1 MRFPSFAGL
10 ADAFVAA
17 VRRFPAS
24 MLFAF
29 TGSVLMVTYIQIEN
43 NYEHANI
50 EWLIKSA
57 LICVLGLPMMTAIAA
72 FSESRNW
79 TDWRKWALMAAGA
92 GLLAVYYFTVDL
104 DNFEK
109 RDLFRFPGLL
119 AVVHLMVAFGPY
131 LNRLGVADFWEYNK
145 RLFANIMIGGFY
157 TFILW
162 IGLSGAILAV
172 DQLFDV
178 HINGKIYPQLLIL
191 LAGIFNTTYFLFHFP
206 QTYTYE
212 HDGEVEPTFQ
222 VLGKFILIPISLL
235 YLFILYAFTAKII
248 LRWELP
254 HGWVSSLIIGFA
266 TVGVFT
272 WLLNFMPARKLGGV
286 PFGLFSNWFWPILT
300 PMLILLF
307 VGVGRSI
314 SDYGVTNERFIV
326 VHIGVWLLLS
336 ALYFIIS
343 KKDNIKFVP
352 VSLVFFVIT
361 ALFGPLSMFS
371 VSNRSQTKELKNLL
385 AQSGRWEGDQ
395 MRPSEQAVSN
405 EDQTRISSI
414 LYYLNQHNDYAK
426 EKPEWLAAI
435 PDSFLVSRYDRAN
448 RMMEWMKI
456 KVMESSDASK
466 DYSVYANEFTNMVIP
481 VGFNQL
487 LALNTN
493 WDEPQGNRTITSI
506 KLDTTGTFL
515 EYYQKKD
522 AEPIVVVDRYYLVPQ
537 MKVWSALEKFQLIGD
552 DRFVRLRGAHSEMLI
567 ILDRADFT
575 SKEGQF
581 WLTSMNGQALLKMN
595 K

>member
-1 MRFPSFAGL
+1 
-10 ADAFVAA
+10 
-17 VRRFPAS
+17 
-24 MLFAF
+24 
-29 TGSVLMVTYIQIEN
+29 
-43 NYEHANI
+43 
-50 EWLIKSA
+50 
-57 LICVLGLPMMTAIAA
+57 
-72 FSESRNW
+72 
-79 TDWRKWALMAAGA
+79 
-92 GLLAVYYFTVDL
+92 
-104 DNFEK
+104 
-109 RDLFRFPGLL
+109 
-119 AVVHLMVAFGPY
+119 
-131 LNRLGVADFWEYNK
+131 
-145 RLFANIMIGGFY
+145 
-157 TFILW
+157 
-162 IGLSGAILAV
+162 
-172 DQLFDV
+172 
-178 HINGKIYPQLLIL
+178 
-191 LAGIFNTTYFLFHFP
+191 
-206 QTYTYE
+206 
-212 HDGEVEPTFQ
+212 
-222 VLGKFILIPISLL
+222 
-235 YLFILYAFTAKII
+235 
-248 LRWELP
+248 
-254 HGWVSSLIIGFA
+254 VSSLIIGFA

-435 PDSFLVSRYDRAN
+435 PDSFLVSRYNRAN

-537 MKVWSALEKFQLIGD
+537 MKVWSALEKFQLVGD